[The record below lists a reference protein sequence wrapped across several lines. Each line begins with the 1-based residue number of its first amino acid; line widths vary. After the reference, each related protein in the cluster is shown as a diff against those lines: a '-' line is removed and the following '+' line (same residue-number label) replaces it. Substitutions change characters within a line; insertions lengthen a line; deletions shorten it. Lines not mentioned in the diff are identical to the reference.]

1 MKKKQFVKTFESF
14 KQDLFKKLNENSI
27 NEADEKAGNTPVQVF
42 LKQFA
47 FKNGTDFWNFVLELS
62 GKDFKLLTGAKN
74 PLEYM
79 IKMLNW
85 AGNSFTEYSHAK
97 TNSKMYISKNKELT
111 LPVFWKNV
119 SGTDVYDVTI
129 DDSKKVKDFEVNVG
143 FDPKTAKM
151 LAATMASTG
160 GSGDLNNFLQ
170 GTGNDL
176 GPLNMPFGDMLKP
189 VNDGNL
195 VFGMLTAKDS
205 ILSQS
210 SKTAEVYTAAANKFK
225 NTKLDD
231 LFKTLKITMSTN
243 EYVSN
248 LVKQLE
254 PATLSKLKSANAL
267 PDNLS
272 LNNTEKKET
281 ENKS

>member
-1 MKKKQFVKTFESF
+1 MKNKQYVKTFESF

-47 FKNGTDFWNFVLELS
+47 FKNGNDFWNFVLELS

-79 IKMLNW
+79 LKMLSF
-85 AGNSFTEYSHAK
+85 AGNNFTVYSHPK

-111 LPVFWKNV
+111 LPVFWTNV
-119 SGTDVYDVTI
+119 GGTDVYDVTI

-143 FDPKTAKM
+143 FDPKNSKS
-151 LAATMASTG
+151 LAATMAQTG

-170 GTGNDL
+170 NTGNDL
-176 GPLNMPFGDMLKP
+176 SPLNITFGDMLKP
-189 VNDGNL
+189 VNDGML
-195 VFGMLTAKDS
+195 IFGMLTAKDS

-210 SKTAEVYTAAANKFK
+210 AKTAAVYTAAVDKFK
-225 NTKLDD
+225 NTKL
-231 LFKTLKITMSTN
+231 K
-243 EYVSN
+243 
-248 LVKQLE
+248 
-254 PATLSKLKSANAL
+254 
-267 PDNLS
+267 
-272 LNNTEKKET
+272 
-281 ENKS
+281 